1 MLQEHEVLVVDD
13 HPLVRESLA
22 SLINNQPGLKV
33 SAEAGSVEEALDQLS
48 LRAPHIAIIDLSLR
62 DRSGLEL
69 IDAIRRAY
77 PQVAMIVLSMHEEK
91 HYAERVIRA
100 GARGYITKREGT
112 KEIISA
118 IHKVMQGGL
127 ALSPQTTALFGR
139 KYLQDKPATSRLETL
154 SNRELEV
161 FRLLGQGLDTRA
173 IATRLDLSI
182 KTVQSY
188 CARMKEKLDLANATE
203 LLHEAVS
210 FNERGVV

>member
-1 MLQEHEVLVVDD
+1 VLEEHDVLLVDD

-22 SLINNQPGLKV
+22 NLINNQPSLRVCG
-33 SAEAGSVEEALDQLS
+33 EASSVEEALNQLA
-48 LRAPHIAIIDLSLR
+48 LRTPSIAIIDLSLR
-62 DRSGLEL
+62 ERSGLEL
-69 IDAIRRAY
+69 IDVIRRSY
-77 PQVAMIVLSMHEEK
+77 PQVAVIVLSMHEEK
-91 HYAERVIRA
+91 HYAERAIRA

-112 KEIISA
+112 KEIIAA

-127 ALSPQTTALFGR
+127 ALSPQTMALFGR
-139 KYLQDKPATSRLETL
+139 KYLQDKPAVSRLETL

-173 IATRLDLSI
+173 IANQLEISI

-210 FNERGVV
+210 FNERGVI

>member
-1 MLQEHEVLVVDD
+1 VFQEHDVLLVDD

-22 SLINNQPGLKV
+22 NLINNQPGLKV
-33 SAEAGSVEEALDQLS
+33 CAEASSVEEALDQLS
-48 LRAPHIAIIDLSLR
+48 LKTPNIAIIDLSLR

-69 IDAIRRAY
+69 IDVIRKAY

-112 KEIISA
+112 KEIINA

-127 ALSPQTTALFGR
+127 ALSPQTTVLFGR
-139 KYLQDKPATSRLETL
+139 KYLQDKPAASRLETL

-210 FNERGVV
+210 FNERGVI

>member
-1 MLQEHEVLVVDD
+1 MFQEHDVLLVDD

-22 SLINNQPGLKV
+22 NLINNQPGLKV
-33 SAEAGSVEEALDQLS
+33 CAEASSVEEALDQLS
-48 LRAPHIAIIDLSLR
+48 LKTPNIAIIDLSLR

-69 IDAIRRAY
+69 IDVIRKAY

-112 KEIISA
+112 KEIINA

-127 ALSPQTTALFGR
+127 ALSPQTTVLFGR
-139 KYLQDKPATSRLETL
+139 KYLQDKPAASRLETL

-210 FNERGVV
+210 FNERGVI